1 MLIYLGFVVLR
12 QRHLM
17 PLPPTLPFSVF
28 HISFRYQN
36 SETFQVATS
45 LHIQLVSFQAIIFTK
60 KTLTRP
66 GLNLRMKVNLFI
78 ALLGWLLAKILA
90 APTDLPSRERSLAE
104 RNVPAWQFYYD
115 VTSAQ
120 HQTNFNEWSA
130 AGYRMISLSAYGQP
144 PNHRYAAVW
153 VQRSGP
159 SYWAIHEASGSTY
172 QSWFDSHASNGYV
185 STIITVTGPASSAI
199 FAGVMEQNGVTNW
212 YQKCGLT
219 NSQYVAELNDAEANR
234 YILKSFT
241 EYGSPS
247 DRQYCGIWYYND
259 EFDKFTSWVDE
270 SYSDYQATFN
280 AETTKPYW
288 HPSYLAVSEDHQI
301 SSEFVDTDIG
311 SWVARHGMTASDLQS
326 EYQTQK
332 AQGRYIIHLQGG
344 GTGSNTNFAA
354 LWAEQDFPT
363 LRSWRAAGSITGFQ
377 NNAVAE
383 TEADNLMENF
393 MKTNGVRQAQFTV
406 GKNGSILLQKAYSW
420 SEATRHT
427 TATNDVFLL
436 ASISKAFL
444 EATVQTL
451 YNSGKLTSATKVYP
465 LLGYTNTPD
474 ARLQEITVDQLLTHY
489 GGLNDSQSGF
499 DPAYSMREI
508 AHAQNTGSA
517 PASVKNIVDYMSR
530 YTLDFNPGAGYAYS
544 NYGYILLSYV
554 VEHVTGMAYYDYLS
568 QAVLKP
574 GGYDVRKWL
583 ASPSAH
589 TNDPI
594 TQESKYTG
602 LSAVQPQSPNLVAD
616 IFGGD
621 DQYKENCYGEGALA
635 ASATTLV
642 DFIHTHGKSLYIF
655 HTSGRADGCSG
666 LGHRTPQS
674 HRPLWELELGPRRQ
688 YAWDKYMG

>member
-1 MLIYLGFVVLR
+1 M
-12 QRHLM
+12 
-17 PLPPTLPFSVF
+17 
-28 HISFRYQN
+28 
-36 SETFQVATS
+36 
-45 LHIQLVSFQAIIFTK
+45 K
-60 KTLTRP
+60 
-66 GLNLRMKVNLFI
+66 LNLIV
-78 ALLGWLLAKILA
+78 ALVGWLLATILA
-90 APTDLPSRERSLAE
+90 APTSYSLKERSLSE
-104 RNVPAWQFYYD
+104 RGIPAWQFYYD

-120 HQTNFNEWSA
+120 HQTNFNKWSA

-153 VQRSGP
+153 VQRPGP

-172 QSWFDSHASNGYV
+172 QSWFDTHSKAGYV
-185 STIITVTGPASSAI
+185 STIITVTGPASGPV
-199 FAGVMEQNGVTNW
+199 FAGIMEQNGVTNW

-219 NSQYVAELNDAEANR
+219 NSQYITELNNAQSNR

-241 EYGSPS
+241 EYGSS
-247 DRQYCGIWYYND
+247 SNRLYCGIWYAND
-259 EFDKFTSWVDE
+259 QWDKYTSWVDE
-270 SYSDYQATFN
+270 SYNDYQLTFN

-288 HPSYLAVSEDHQI
+288 RPSYLAVSEDHQI

-311 SWVARHGMTASDLQS
+311 SWVARHGMTANDLQN

-344 GTGSNTNFAA
+344 GTGSNANFAA
-354 LWAEQDFPT
+354 LWAEQDIPT
-363 LRSWRAAGSITGFQ
+363 PRSWRVTGSITGFQ
-377 NNAVAE
+377 NSAAAGAQ
-383 TEADNLMENF
+383 ADTLMQNF

-406 GKNGSILLQKAYSW
+406 GKNGNILLQKAYSW

-427 TATNDVFLL
+427 TATNDAFLL

-451 YNSGKLTSATKVYP
+451 YDNNKLTPSTKVYP

-474 ARLQEITVDQLLTHY
+474 TRLQQITVDQLLTHY

-499 DPAYSMREI
+499 DPAYRMREI
-508 AHAQNTGSA
+508 AATQNTGAS

-554 VEHVTGMAYYDYLS
+554 VEHVTGQAYYDYLT

-583 ASPSAH
+583 TSPSAH

-602 LSAVQPQSPNLVAD
+602 PSAATPQSPLLVAD

-621 DQYKENCYGEGALA
+621 DQYKENCFGEGALA

-642 DFIHTHGKSLYIF
+642 NFIHTHGEFVLPHIKRIAGHMKQGLTTHS
-655 HTSGRADGCSG
+655 C
-666 LGHRTPQS
+666 LGHWTSEPNKPQ
-674 HRPLWELELGPRRQ
+674 WELVLGPRGEH
-688 YAWDKYMG
+688 AWDEYLGRVPLQWPRLVYCRQHARLASVWTE

>member
-1 MLIYLGFVVLR
+1 MKADIVV
-12 QRHLM
+12 
-17 PLPPTLPFSVF
+17 
-28 HISFRYQN
+28 
-36 SETFQVATS
+36 
-45 LHIQLVSFQAIIFTK
+45 
-60 KTLTRP
+60 
-66 GLNLRMKVNLFI
+66 
-78 ALLGWLLAKILA
+78 ALLGWLFATILA
-90 APTDLPSRERSLAE
+90 APTDLSHKERSLAE

-120 HQTNFNEWSA
+120 HQTNFDKWSA
-130 AGYRMISLSAYGQP
+130 AGYQMISLSAYGQP
-144 PNHRYAAVW
+144 PNNRYAAVW
-153 VQRSGP
+153 VQRPSP

-185 STIITVTGPASSAI
+185 STIITVTGPASNPI
-199 FAGVMEQNGVTNW
+199 FAGIMVQNGVTNW

-219 NSQYVAELNDAEANR
+219 NSQYVAELNNAQSNR

-241 EYGSPS
+241 EYGSS
-247 DRQYCGIWYYND
+247 SGRLYCGIWYYND
-259 EFDKFTSWVDE
+259 EFDKYTSWIDE

-288 HPSYLAVSEDHQI
+288 RPSYLSVSEDHQI

-311 SWVARHGMTASDLQS
+311 SWVARHGMTANDLQS
-326 EYQTQK
+326 EYETQK
-332 AQGRYIIHLQGG
+332 AEGRYIIHLQGG
-344 GTGSNTNFAA
+344 GTGGNANFAA
-354 LWAEQDFPT
+354 LWGEQDIPT
-363 LRSWRAAGSITGFQ
+363 PRSWRAAGTITGFQ

-383 TEADNLMENF
+383 TQADSLMENF

-406 GKNGSILLQKAYSW
+406 GKNGNILLQKAYSW

-427 TATNDVFLL
+427 TAANDVFLL

-451 YNSGKLTSATKVYP
+451 YNSGKLTSSTKVYP

-508 AHAQNTGSA
+508 AHAQNTGSN

-568 QAVLKP
+568 QAVLTP

-583 ASPSAH
+583 TSPSAH

-602 LSAVQPQSPNLVAD
+602 LSAAQPQSPNLVAD

-621 DQYKENCYGEGALA
+621 DQYKENCFGEGALA

-642 DFIHTHGKSLYIF
+642 DFIHTHGEL
-655 HTSGRADGCSG
+655 
-666 LGHRTPQS
+666 PS
-674 HRPLWELELGPRRQ
+674 HPSS
-688 YAWDKYMG
+688 KC

>member
-1 MLIYLGFVVLR
+1 MKIYIFV
-12 QRHLM
+12 
-17 PLPPTLPFSVF
+17 
-28 HISFRYQN
+28 
-36 SETFQVATS
+36 
-45 LHIQLVSFQAIIFTK
+45 
-60 KTLTRP
+60 
-66 GLNLRMKVNLFI
+66 
-78 ALLGWLLAKILA
+78 ALLAWLSATILA
-90 APTDLPSRERSLAE
+90 APADFPLKGRSLAE

-144 PNHRYAAVW
+144 PNHHYAAVW

-159 SYWAIHEASGSTY
+159 SYWAIHEADGGTY

-185 STIITVTGPASSAI
+185 STIITATGPASGAI
-199 FAGVMEQNGVTNW
+199 FAGVMEQNGITNW

-219 NSQYVAELNDAEANR
+219 NSQYISELNNAQTNR

-247 DRQYCGIWYYND
+247 DRLYCGIWYFND
-259 EFDKFTSWVDE
+259 QFDKYTSFVDE

-288 HPSYLAVSEDHQI
+288 RPSYLAVSEDHQI

-311 SWVARHGMTASDLQS
+311 AWVARHGMTASDLQS
-326 EYQTQK
+326 EYQSQK

-344 GTGSNTNFAA
+344 GTGSNANFAA
-354 LWAEQDFPT
+354 LWAEQDIPT
-363 LRSWRAAGSITGFQ
+363 PRSWRVTGSITGFH

-383 TEADNLMENF
+383 TQADSLMENF

-406 GKNGSILLQKAYSW
+406 GKNGNILLQKAYSW

-427 TATNDVFLL
+427 TATGDVFLL

-444 EATVQTL
+444 EAAVQTL
-451 YNSGKLTSATKVYP
+451 YNSGKLTSTTKVYP

-508 AHAQNTGSA
+508 AQAQNTGPN

-554 VEHVTGMAYYDYLS
+554 VEHVTSLAYYDYLS
-568 QAVLKP
+568 QAVLQP

-583 ASPSAH
+583 TSPSAH

-602 LSAVQPQSPNLVAD
+602 LSAAQPQSPNLVAD

-621 DQYKENCYGEGALA
+621 DQYKENCFGEGALA

-642 DFIHTHGKSLYIF
+642 NFIHTHGELYF
-655 HTSGRADGCSG
+655 QNLSYNGADFRSCLGNWTS
-666 LGHRTPQS
+666 QS
-674 HRPLWELELGPRRQ
+674 HWSDWRLVLGPRR
-688 YAWDKYMG
+688 